1 MTANGCRL
9 THPQLHW
16 AVTLNP
22 LPDRFNMDLRL
33 HQLRAL
39 VGVAEQG
46 GIRAAARHLHI
57 SQAALTKS
65 LRQLEDAAGVTLLLR
80 SARGIS
86 LTDPGKR
93 LLARA
98 NLVTQQIE
106 LASEELRQTEGGQQ
120 GRVRVALTPYLI
132 LQHLGPLYREFRQ
145 HYPQVAL
152 ELVEGLAT
160 RVLPRLRDSTL
171 DMAAVADI
179 GDLPH
184 GEFNATP
191 MFTMPQRFVVRQRHP
206 VLRDPTPVAL
216 AQLEWI
222 LTGPQDSLKSERMK
236 AIFSRAGVA
245 PPERIAYCETLA
257 AMTML
262 RTTDAASIVP
272 ASLLDLPEGR
282 GMAAIEPLGLDPGQI
297 NFVLLTRP
305 DVPLTPAAAY
315 FARCLLQRC
324 IVA

>member
-1 MTANGCRL
+1 
-9 THPQLHW
+9 
-16 AVTLNP
+16 
-22 LPDRFNMDLRL
+22 MDLRL

-65 LRQLEDAAGVTLLLR
+65 LRQLEDVAGVTLLLR

-86 LTDPGKR
+86 LTEAGQR

-98 NLVTQQIE
+98 HLVTQQIE
-106 LASEELRQTEGGQQ
+106 LAGEELRQTEGGQQ
-120 GRVRVALTPYLI
+120 GRLRVALTPYLI

-145 HYPQVAL
+145 HYPQVTL
-152 ELVEGLAT
+152 EFVEGLAS

-184 GEFNATP
+184 GEFTATP
-191 MFTMPQRFVVRQRHP
+191 MFTLRQHFVVRQRHP
-206 VLRDPTPVAL
+206 VLRSPTPAAL
-216 AQLEWI
+216 ARLEWI
-222 LTGPQDSLKSERMK
+222 LTGPQDGLKSDRMK
-236 AIFSRAGVA
+236 AIFSRAGVT
-245 PPERIAYCETLA
+245 PPEHIVFCETLA
-257 AMTML
+257 ALTML

-272 ASLLDLPEGR
+272 APLLDLPEGR
-282 GMAAIEPLGLDPGQI
+282 GMVAIEPRGLDPGQI
-297 NFVLLTRP
+297 KIVLLTRP
-305 DVPLTPAAAY
+305 DVPLTPAAAW

-324 IVA
+324 VAA